1 MEQSPKLA
9 LPYVMPQ
16 QAQKHVTVNEG
27 LRRLDAL
34 VQLTVISRAQ
44 NSQPQTPLEG
54 DGYLL
59 TADATGADW
68 AGQPAQTLCVF
79 QDGFWAFFAPIRG
92 WRAFVQ
98 DEDALCVFDGSAWS
112 VVSANGASSAGDQV
126 AQFGVNTSA
135 DTVNRLAVKSDAAL
149 FSHDDVTPGSG
160 DMRLVLNRQS
170 QTHTAGFLFQTDFE
184 GHVEFGVLGNA
195 DFSAKVSPDGLT
207 FTEAMR
213 IDVTTAMTSLYQ
225 LQVGNGTNLARIDFD
240 TDADNPFWGI
250 GQGGDETFFIQR
262 LSGGFGTGGK
272 VLIYDENGSLG
283 LWGLPSTKGKISTRS
298 NNNLD
303 GVENILYL
311 EQTAQSVT
319 DGVVQF
325 HNNVDNATPILR
337 CTTNSRTVFMVP
349 ASGSLLC
356 GAPVR
361 AFGAPRAELPAP
373 ASAGTGAIAF
383 AEDIGANGA
392 LVVSDGLVWRRVSD
406 ESVV

>member
-9 LPYVMPQ
+9 LPYVLPQ

-34 VQLTVISRAQ
+34 VQLTVISRTQ
-44 NSQPQTPLEG
+44 GTQPETPLDG
-54 DGYLL
+54 DAYLL
-59 TADATGADW
+59 TQTATGPDW
-68 AGQPAQTLCVF
+68 AGQPAHTVGVF
-79 QDGFWAFFAPIRG
+79 QDGFWSYFAPIKG

-98 DEDALCVFDGSAWS
+98 DEDALFVFDGTAWS
-112 VVSANGASSAGDQV
+112 AVGGTGGGVSDQA

-135 DTVNRLAVKSDAAL
+135 DTTNRLAVKSDAAL

-160 DMRLVLNRQS
+160 DMRVVLNRQS
-170 QTHTAGFLFQTDFE
+170 VAHTAGFLFQTDFE
-184 GHVEFGVLGNA
+184 GHVEFGVLGTA
-195 DFSAKVSPDGLT
+195 DFTAKVSPDGVS

-213 IDVTTAMTSLYQ
+213 IDSATAATSLNQ
-225 LQVGNGTNLARIDFD
+225 LQVGNGSSLAQINFD
-240 TDADNPFWGI
+240 TDTDNPFWAI

-283 LWGLPSTKGKISTRS
+283 LWGLPSSKGKISTRS

-303 GVENILYL
+303 GVDNILYL

-319 DGVVQF
+319 GGVAQF
-325 HNNVDNATPILR
+325 HNNADNATPILR
-337 CTTNSRTVFMVP
+337 CTTNSKTVFMVP
-349 ASGSLLC
+349 ASGSVEC

-361 AFGAPRAELPAP
+361 VYGAVRTALPAP
-373 ASAGTGAIAF
+373 ATAGAGAIAF
-383 AEDIGANGA
+383 AQDIADNGA
-392 LVVSDGLVWRRVSD
+392 LVVSDGVHWRRVSD
-406 ESVV
+406 ESIV